1 MKEKN
6 MKPKGQKQENKILY
20 VALGCVLFV
29 ACLCIFAGVFLHFSN
44 KKDAADDLESAEVTA
59 LEKEAGAVSA
69 KENATRIFLNQ
80 PAPAAAEGDRREVI
94 RIVEVIPH
102 EACSI
107 FPYLIEWGS
116 KEEYDKNTPLGY
128 DGIRYMAS
136 SMTGNTQFNSYNGIY
151 SYSDGGVTSPTLTD
165 YSVNLTTKNSSN
177 GSDLWWREVEID
189 SNITASGYFEYVGN
203 NKGLYSINL
212 NPDNIIKAENT
223 TDHGIRY
230 RVKAGSVK

>member
-94 RIVEVIPH
+94 RIVEIIPH
-102 EACSI
+102 EVCSM
-107 FPYLIEWGS
+107 FPYL
-116 KEEYDKNTPLGY
+116 
-128 DGIRYMAS
+128 
-136 SMTGNTQFNSYNGIY
+136 
-151 SYSDGGVTSPTLTD
+151 SYS
-165 YSVNLTTKNSSN
+165 
-177 GSDLWWREVEID
+177 
-189 SNITASGYFEYVGN
+189 
-203 NKGLYSINL
+203 
-212 NPDNIIKAENT
+212 
-223 TDHGIRY
+223 TDHR
-230 RVKAGSVK
+230 K